1 MTVHYKKLLTVALP
15 LFLSFTAVMV
25 HAQTQCKP
33 FVLVIDHDA
42 EVPEL
47 TDSEIWERAIS
58 VVFKVNQTDIEPD
71 ESGYIKLMDELRR
84 LGQDDLVVVRKMI
97 IRGSAS
103 PEGRFMNNS
112 RLAHGRA
119 RALADSVAGLARCCP
134 SCLEEIFIEE
144 DYLGLRRLMY
154 ETKPPYADAVLN
166 ILENCDDPGMIK
178 PMLQKAHEGRLWR
191 QLLNDWY
198 PELRAA
204 RVVLVVSLVDKRL
217 TEKLSPIPP
226 LEGIGSGIIK
236 PQRSPADPTR
246 FAAGPKQPRRPI
258 INVKT
263 NLLSIPNVALEFLPR
278 GGHLTAMAEW
288 SGIGLRNDN
297 KLRTFIVHDLVLEGR
312 YYFRGRASFTGHYLS
327 LYGNVGEFDIQRSA
341 TRAWLCDSFGRAW
354 GAGVGWGYVHR
365 IGRSHWKWEVNLG
378 LGYLHAEYDGYHPA
392 EPWSPPGFYY
402 DWNDD
407 PELFRKFGNIFE
419 YFGPTRFG
427 FGFSYDLP

>member
-154 ETKPPYADAVLN
+154 ETKPSYADAVLN

-246 FAAGPKQPRRPI
+246 FATRPKQPRRPI

-327 LYGNVGEFDIQRSA
+327 LYGNAGEFDIQRSA